1 MAAEYNISEKV
12 KDYLRRKLNDCR
24 KQLIK
29 LKRKRKMIKIL
40 YVSTVVSS
48 IIISTIAASLTSM
61 ISVPIIVITVLSAGS
76 EILTSINFKFNF
88 KKKKKKKILIDR
100 LNQIQSKLAYV
111 ISCNGDL

>member
-1 MAAEYNISEKV
+1 MYRSRSCHCIFYHQMRKCFLSIGSNIHITVRLYIIYKNIKIYRMAAEYNISEKV

-48 IIISTIAASLTSM
+48 IIISTVAAKLTSM
-61 ISVPIIVITVLSAGS
+61 ISVPIIVIIVLSA
-76 EILTSINFKFNF
+76 
-88 KKKKKKKILIDR
+88 
-100 LNQIQSKLAYV
+100 
-111 ISCNGDL
+111 